1 MSLALAAAFTLPSRI
16 ASTSS
21 AACFHAFFFCAAAT
35 ALSSSGSSTGSA
47 GENVTTSKDTVNF
60 GVPAGVLVMDAKT
73 AEAQSEVIKM
83 HNIERYGLYS
93 EMERDDP
100 NRATYIKGLTLRNS
114 LNMAVMGFG
123 VADLAMGMGAIIIL
137 MGVGTMA
144 FLAPV
149 VYLATAEEDNAP
161 EVNAGAKAAPPAPA
175 V

>member
-1 MSLALAAAFTLPSRI
+1 MRTIKRHLWIGALALGLLFIGMGALFMV
-16 ASTSS
+16 
-21 AACFHAFFFCAAAT
+21 T
-35 ALSSSGSSTGSA
+35 ALEAKGMIRA
-47 GENVTTSKDTVNF
+47 ALAEENVTTSKDAVKF
-60 GVPAGVLVMDAKT
+60 GVEAGVLVTNAAT

-83 HNIERYGLYS
+83 HSIDRYGLYT

-137 MGVGTMA
+137 MGAGTMA

-149 VYLATAEEDNAP
+149 VYLATNEEDELP
-161 EVNAGAKAAPPAPA
+161 EVNAGARAAPPAPA

>member
-1 MSLALAAAFTLPSRI
+1 MRAIKRHLWIGVLALGLLFVGIGALFMV
-16 ASTSS
+16 
-21 AACFHAFFFCAAAT
+21 T
-35 ALSSSGSSTGSA
+35 ALEAKGMIRDA
-47 GENVTTSKDTVNF
+47 LAEENATMSKDSVKF
-60 GVPAGVLVMDAKT
+60 EVPAGVLVTDAGT
-73 AEAQSEVIKM
+73 AKAQSEVIKM
-83 HNIERYGLYS
+83 HSIERYGLYF

-149 VYLATAEEDNAP
+149 VYIATNEEDELP
-161 EVNAGAKAAPPAPA
+161 EVNAGARAAPPAPA

>member
-1 MSLALAAAFTLPSRI
+1 
-16 ASTSS
+16 
-21 AACFHAFFFCAAAT
+21 
-35 ALSSSGSSTGSA
+35 
-47 GENVTTSKDTVNF
+47 
-60 GVPAGVLVMDAKT
+60 
-73 AEAQSEVIKM
+73 M
-83 HNIERYGLYS
+83 HSIERYGLYS

-144 FLAPV
+144 FLATV
-149 VYLATAEEDNAP
+149 VYLATNEEGELP
-161 EVNAGAKAAPPAPA
+161 EVAAGARAAPPAPA

>member
-1 MSLALAAAFTLPSRI
+1 MRTIKRHLWIGALALGLLFIGMGALFMV
-16 ASTSS
+16 
-21 AACFHAFFFCAAAT
+21 T
-35 ALSSSGSSTGSA
+35 ALEAKGMIRA
-47 GENVTTSKDTVNF
+47 ALAEENVTTSKDAVKF
-60 GVPAGVLVMDAKT
+60 GVEAGVLVTNAAT

-83 HNIERYGLYS
+83 HSIDRYGLYT

-137 MGVGTMA
+137 MGAGTMA
-144 FLAPV
+144 FLATV
-149 VYLATAEEDNAP
+149 VYLATNEEDELP
-161 EVNAGAKAAPPAPA
+161 EVNAGARAAPPAPA